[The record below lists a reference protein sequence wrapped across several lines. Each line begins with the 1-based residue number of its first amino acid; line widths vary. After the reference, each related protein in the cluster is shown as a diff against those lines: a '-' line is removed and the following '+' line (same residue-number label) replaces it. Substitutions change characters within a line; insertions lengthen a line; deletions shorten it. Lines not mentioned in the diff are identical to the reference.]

1 MQKNAE
7 CQPGLRG
14 LIIGQKMKVSTEL
27 GLVDGESVLR
37 LQVALLC
44 SRSLFFLA
52 VNIFCRSHQ
61 ARRGSVSQFARQVLF
76 HYLTGRHVRYVSKNT
91 RQGVCVH
98 QSTCEVCVIG
108 KHTPW
113 NMLLHL

>member
-1 MQKNAE
+1 MLNASPVWGE
-7 CQPGLRG
+7 KARLTMVQ
-14 LIIGQKMKVSTEL
+14 QMEASTEL
-27 GLVDGESVLR
+27 GLVDRESIFQIVNSLTVL
-37 LQVALLC
+37 QK
-44 SRSLFFLA
+44 LFFLA
-52 VNIFCRSHQ
+52 VNIFCRSHR

-98 QSTCEVCVIG
+98 QSTYEVCVIG
-108 KHTPW
+108 KRTPW